1 MKAMKKRGVCMI
13 LAGVMLVAGT
23 SKTSKAT
30 AWEGRNENTK
40 NGSEV
45 SPCAAY
51 ATKCNVKLLI
61 SGGKTQIHA
70 SVSGHMDVSKIHAKI
85 VLQNYSDNSW
95 KAIKYMGDSNWRLV
109 PDSDSMES
117 VVETVTLS
125 PNCYK
130 EEAAKLLREISIL
143 PVYEEVN
150 PSPEVGMRV
159 QYDNWGEREGIY
171 VLRDG
176 EYKEVEMQ
184 MLFYD
189 LKEKKLEQKG
199 TVPYTSAS
207 PLTLYSTIDDAIYYS
222 AFSGKMKGNQI
233 YSDHNGIVEK
243 KTDQFCDF
251 NHLIQCGKQYFMA
264 AELLQNYC
272 MEPIVCDAEFQNCS
286 RVMYDKKDDRFTW
299 VTSAIPKENRIVF
312 SHYSDNAMRETGVGE
327 AAPSKIAMLDLET
340 KKTETVYETEYYVT
354 GIACE
359 GKKLILACAPD
370 NRDVEQGLFRKA
382 QKSPQVA
389 V

>member
-1 MKAMKKRGVCMI
+1 MKKIKIISMLLMFCM
-13 LAGVMLVAGT
+13 LCSGCGGASEEVAPIHT
-23 SKTSKAT
+23 
-30 AWEGRNENTK
+30 ENT
-40 NGSEV
+40 
-45 SPCAAY
+45 
-51 ATKCNVKLLI
+51 
-61 SGGKTQIHA
+61 
-70 SVSGHMDVSKIHAKI
+70 
-85 VLQNYSDNSW
+85 
-95 KAIKYMGDSNWRLV
+95 
-109 PDSDSMES
+109 
-117 VVETVTLS
+117 ETTETNKLS
-125 PNCYK
+125 PYLSITQSFYS
-130 EEAAKLLREISIL
+130 EESES
-143 PVYEEVN
+143 
-150 PSPEVGMRV
+150 GMSSRCF
-159 QYDNWGEREGIY
+159 
-171 VLRDG
+171 
-176 EYKEVEMQ
+176 
-184 MLFYD
+184 FYD

-264 AELLQNYC
+264 AELLENYC

-299 VTSAIPKENRIVF
+299 VTSAVPKENRVVF

-327 AAPSKIAMLDLET
+327 TAPSKIAMLDLET

-370 NRDVEQGLFRKA
+370 GSTDSNEDEKLYEINLDTKKRVRLKLPFEIRSQMALYDNVLYFLGWKGDIRGIYAYNLTTKEYDIIMEQPEDEFINGFSLNY
-382 QKSPQVA
+382 
-389 V
+389 